1 MDLWVSLFNIFGVG
15 SGSLKYMCGVLTDTL
30 GSGTSSWDMFFDGAL
45 DLPRS
50 RAASKACLWV
60 LGPTVVTREVA
71 GLQSG

>member
-1 MDLWVSLFNIFGVG
+1 MIAGSVTVSNTEL
-15 SGSLKYMCGVLTDTL
+15 L
-30 GSGTSSWDMFFDGAL
+30 GTKLLALLVHFDGDP

-60 LGPTVVTREVA
+60 LGPTAVTREVA